1 VLWVGKKDRE
11 EGCSQSSKMQAGGL
25 EATDSTWVWLP
36 DQRGWG
42 GAWRWGWRRSF
53 VGLGAGRGGYG
64 AGARGKGLVKQVGD
78 FRPLIQRTVESYG
91 DILSRGLATSELHLR
106 KV

>member
-1 VLWVGKKDRE
+1 
-11 EGCSQSSKMQAGGL
+11 M
-25 EATDSTWVWLP
+25 
-36 DQRGWG
+36 
-42 GAWRWGWRRSF
+42 
-53 VGLGAGRGGYG
+53 GLGAGRGGYG

>member
-1 VLWVGKKDRE
+1 MAWRQQRAHGCGYRTSADGVGPGGGAGGGLLWAWEQE
-11 EGCSQSSKMQAGGL
+11 EG
-25 EATDSTWVWLP
+25 ATV
-36 DQRGWG
+36 QGQG
-42 GAWRWGWRRSF
+42 
-53 VGLGAGRGGYG
+53 
-64 AGARGKGLVKQVGD
+64 GKGLVKQVGD